1 MQQDMGTLYIDR
13 KGYHIKLDGES
24 IAFYLDGK
32 REGIVPIRPLSRV
45 IIVGSNTVE
54 TNVLNKLADN
64 GNSVLFLSGRGLQ
77 YRGILTGRL
86 HKNGILRVKQ
96 YEKSLDGNFILTIG
110 KEIIL
115 QKIEKQAEFLAS
127 AVKTNQSEK
136 LKTTLYTAFR
146 TLESVKEGIN
156 SRCDTMESLRGYE
169 GAASNAY
176 FSAFT
181 ELFPDSL
188 GFKNRTRRPPKDP
201 VNATLSL
208 CYTLLHYEAV
218 REIQVAGLDPTI
230 GFYHCFE
237 YGRESLAC
245 DLIEPFRPVADAFV
259 WELFQEGKFIA
270 RDFVQDNDGVYLK
283 KDARKKFY
291 TLYETWAEIVRKEIA
306 KTTRDVSVRVTNGKD
321 TLPE

>member
-1 MQQDMGTLYIDR
+1 MGTLYIDR

-45 IIVGSNTVE
+45 IIAGSNTVE

-64 GNSVLFLSGRGLQ
+64 GSSVLFLSGRGLQ

-86 HKNGILRVKQ
+86 HNNGILRVRQ
-96 YEKSLDGNFILTIG
+96 YEKSMNREFAMTIA

-115 QKIEKQAEFLAS
+115 QKIERQGEFLAE
-127 AVKTNQSEK
+127 AAKIKGAEN
-136 LKTTLYTAFR
+136 LKSTFCNVFSTLDTV
-146 TLESVKEGIN
+146 EEGIN
-156 SRCDTMESLRGYE
+156 SRCDTLESLMGYE

-181 ELFPDSL
+181 ELFPAPL
-188 GFKNRTRRPPKDP
+188 GFNNRTRRPPKDP
-201 VNATLSL
+201 VNAMLSL
-208 CYTLLHYEAV
+208 CYTLIHYEAV
-218 REIQVAGLDPTI
+218 REVQVAGLDPTI

-245 DLIEPFRPVADAFV
+245 DLIEPFRPLTDRFV
-259 WELFQEGKFIA
+259 WGLFWEGTCAAKN
-270 RDFVQDNDGVYLK
+270 FVQENEGVYLK
-283 KDARKKFY
+283 KEARKEFY
-291 TLYETWAEIVRKEIA
+291 PLYETWAETVRKDIA
-306 KTTRDVSVRVTNGKD
+306 GKVRDISKRIMDGKD
-321 TLPE
+321 TLSE